1 MSFFQIPGNIKQS
14 LLPFVIDP
22 ENNAINNTGV
32 TSSTSVSGTPQ
43 LFSYRTTQNKI
54 GKIGLFTRNIA
65 SDKSIIMKNMTKN
78 QGIIFPPEENN

>member
-54 GKIGLFTRNIA
+54 GKIGYFAINLTNDKTR
-65 SDKSIIMKNMTKN
+65 IMQNML
-78 QGIIFPPEENN
+78 EN

>member
-54 GKIGLFTRNIA
+54 GKIGYLAINLTNDKTR
-65 SDKSIIMKNMTKN
+65 IMQNML
-78 QGIIFPPEENN
+78 EN